1 MWTPRQRPRRPVLA
15 FGVVNH
21 SFNIQFAKQ
30 MGAVMTV
37 EPDCPYDV
45 LLDTGQDSLLPIA
58 EKVTPRGGEILV
70 IQ

>member
-1 MWTPRQRPRRPVLA
+1 MA

-37 EPDCPYDV
+37 EPNFPFDV
-45 LLDTGQDSLLPIA
+45 PLNTGQDSLLPIA
-58 EKVTPRGGEILV
+58 EKVTP
-70 IQ
+70 